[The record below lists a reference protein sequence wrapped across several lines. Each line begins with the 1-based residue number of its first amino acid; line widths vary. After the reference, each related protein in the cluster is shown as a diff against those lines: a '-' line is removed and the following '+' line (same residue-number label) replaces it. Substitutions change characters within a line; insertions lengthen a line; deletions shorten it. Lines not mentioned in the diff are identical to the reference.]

1 MSDAWHRVGGERL
14 AQAADVAYA
23 RCPQKVSAEKCVCT
37 IRSTDTVC
45 QILKFYEAHLK

>member
-1 MSDAWHRVGGERL
+1 MSDAGRRVGGERL

-23 RCPQKVSAEKCVCT
+23 RCPQKVSAEKCGT
-37 IRSTDTVC
+37 PRSTDTVC